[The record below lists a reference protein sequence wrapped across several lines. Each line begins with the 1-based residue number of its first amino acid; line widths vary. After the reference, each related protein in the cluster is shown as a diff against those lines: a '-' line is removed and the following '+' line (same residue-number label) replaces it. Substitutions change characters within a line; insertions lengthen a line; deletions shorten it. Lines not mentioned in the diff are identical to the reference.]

1 MSKTWIKTLA
11 ALAASLLLSSCWLRS
26 GNSSGDA
33 IPDVKG
39 FELLSYV
46 PSDAC
51 GVIVCERA
59 AAGLENLFDSG
70 SVFRELAYGR
80 LADSKM
86 VISYHFVGELIPMI
100 AVDAGKSQADSK
112 QAVEIIESAAELELE
127 ARIVQKATRYGRRNV
142 LLISPSGPILDAAER
157 HMEAHTSVLEVVG
170 LTDALEKAPARGDVV
185 IFRNDAIGNLLP
197 KDFLS
202 KYISRKQLVSFIKGY
217 SEWTV
222 MHLEGTETAGK
233 GVYLSYD
240 VRTVHPDDFSK
251 SAQVFESQGYGESK
265 VSSMLPQGTTYVIDQ
280 PVASFDNLL
289 EARKKNLDARGGL
302 NKFTNTC
309 SQLTRSTG
317 IDPVKWATEIDIK
330 EVAKVQWRGEEVVL
344 IRPGKPLVSHNVRF
358 NQHRG
363 FVTTLF
369 GQGYSLADDTHDA
382 CIGNWLVI
390 GGEEAVKHFLAS
402 EVKQKLHY
410 WPTKSVK
417 AIVLA
422 DDCQLTWTRS
432 ELRFDV
438 YRTY

>member
-11 ALAASLLLSSCWLRS
+11 ALAASILASSCWFS
-26 GNSSGDA
+26 GNNSGESL
-33 IPDVKG
+33 PEVKG

-51 GVIVCERA
+51 GVIVCEKA
-59 AAGLENLFDSG
+59 GAGLENLFDSG

-80 LADSKM
+80 LADSRM

-112 QAVEIIESAAELELE
+112 QAVEIMESAAEHELE
-127 ARIVQKATRYGRRNV
+127 ARIVQKPTRYGRRNV

-157 HMEAHTSVLEVVG
+157 HMDAHTSVLEVVG

-202 KYISRKQLVSFIKGY
+202 KYITRKQLVSFIKGY

-222 MHLEGTETAGK
+222 MHLDGTETAGK

-251 SAQVFESQGYGESK
+251 SAQVFEGQGYGESK
-265 VSSMLPQGTTYVIDQ
+265 VANMLPQGTTYVIDQ
-280 PVASFDNLL
+280 PVASVENLL
-289 EARKKNLDARGGL
+289 DARKKNLDARGGL
-302 NKFTNTC
+302 NKFSNTC
-309 SQLTRSTG
+309 SQLARSAG
-317 IDPVKWATEIDIK
+317 IDPVKWAMETDIK

-344 IRPGKPLVSHNVRF
+344 IRPGKPLVAHNVRP
-358 NQHRG
+358 NHHRG

-369 GQGYSLADDTHDA
+369 GQGYAIADESYA
-382 CIGNWLVI
+382 VCIGNWLI
-390 GGEEAVKHFLAS
+390 MGGEEAVKHFLAS

-410 WPTKSVK
+410 WPTKGVK

>member
-1 MSKTWIKTLA
+1 MPKTWIKTFA
-11 ALAASLLLSSCWLRS
+11 ALAAALFLSSCWLFN
-26 GNSSGDA
+26 GEPSGDSV
-33 IPDVKG
+33 PEVKG

-100 AVDAGKSQADSK
+100 AVDAGRSQADSK
-112 QAVEIIESAAELELE
+112 QAAEIIEAAAERGLE
-127 ARIVQKATRYGRRNV
+127 ARVVHKPAKRGRKSV
-142 LLISPSGPILDAAER
+142 LLISPSAPILDAAER
-157 HMEAHTSVLEVVG
+157 HMEAHTSVLEVEG
-170 LTDALEKAPARGDVV
+170 LTTALEKAPARGDVV
-185 IFRNDAIGNLLP
+185 IFRNDAIANLLP
-197 KDFLS
+197 KDFLT
-202 KYISRKQLVSFIKGY
+202 KYITRKQLVGFIKGY

-251 SAQVFESQGYGESK
+251 SAQIFESQAGGDSK
-265 VSSMLPQGTTYVIDQ
+265 VASMLPQGTTYVVDQ
-280 PVASFDNLL
+280 PIASIESLVD
-289 EARKKNLDARGGL
+289 ARKKNLDARGGL
-302 NKFTNTC
+302 NKFSNTC
-309 SQLTRSTG
+309 SQLARSAG

-330 EVAKVQWRGEEVVL
+330 EVAKVQWKNEEVVL
-344 IRPGKPLVSHNVRF
+344 VRPAKPLVSHNIRY

-363 FVTTLF
+363 FITTLF
-369 GQGYSLADDTHDA
+369 GQGYSLADDTHSA

-390 GGEEAVKHFLAS
+390 GSESAVKHFLAS

-410 WPTKSVK
+410 WPTKNVR

>member
-11 ALAASLLLSSCWLRS
+11 ALAASILASSCWFS
-26 GNSSGDA
+26 GNNSGES
-33 IPDVKG
+33 ISEVKG

-51 GVIVCERA
+51 GVIVCEKA

-80 LADSKM
+80 LADSRM
-86 VISYHFVGELIPMI
+86 VISYHYVGALIPMI

-127 ARIVQKATRYGRRNV
+127 ARIVQKSTRYGRRNV
-142 LLISPSGPILDAAER
+142 LLISPSGAILDAAER
-157 HMEAHTSVLEVVG
+157 HMDAHTSVLEVEG

-202 KYISRKQLVSFIKGY
+202 KYITRKQLVSFIKGY

-222 MHLEGTETAGK
+222 MHLEGAETAGK
-233 GVYLSYD
+233 GVYLTYD

-265 VSSMLPQGTTYVIDQ
+265 VASMLPQGTTYVIDQ
-280 PVASFDNLL
+280 PVASVENLL
-289 EARKKNLDARGGL
+289 DARKKNLDARGGL
-302 NKFTNTC
+302 NKFSNTC
-309 SQLTRSTG
+309 TQLARTAG
-317 IDPVKWATEIDIK
+317 IDPIKWAMETDIK

-358 NQHRG
+358 NQYRG

-369 GQGYSLADDTHDA
+369 GQGYALADESHAA
-382 CIGNWLVI
+382 CIGNWLI
-390 GGEEAVKHFLAS
+390 MGGEEAVKHFLAS

-410 WPTKSVK
+410 WPSKGVK